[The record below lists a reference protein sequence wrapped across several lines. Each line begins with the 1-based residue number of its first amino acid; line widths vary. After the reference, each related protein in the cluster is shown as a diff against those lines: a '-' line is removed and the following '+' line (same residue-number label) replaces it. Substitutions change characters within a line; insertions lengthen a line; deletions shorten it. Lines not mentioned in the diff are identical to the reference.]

1 MTETEKQP
9 YINIRMDPN
18 NLYREE
24 TFTDGKVGAIRR
36 MLPVKLDGTDD
47 ESRDILFMG
56 NTQLISPSGQ
66 PVPIQCAIE
75 AKTLGEAI
83 DKFPDAVNQTVSQ
96 IMAEAKQR
104 QEKEGEGSAIIQ
116 PG

>member
-1 MTETEKQP
+1 MPQTEQKP
-9 YINIRMDPN
+9 YVNIKMDPN

-47 ESRDILFMG
+47 GSRDIVFMG
-56 NTQLISPSGQ
+56 NTQLVSPSGQ
-66 PVPIQCAIE
+66 PVPIQCPIE
-75 AKTLGEAI
+75 AKTLEEAI
-83 DKFPDAVNQTVSQ
+83 NKFPEAVNQTVSH
-96 IMAEAKQR
+96 IMAEAKKS
-104 QEKEGEGSAIIQ
+104 QEKEKSPIIQ